1 LTQRVRLQGF
11 IVIDYLA
18 RYPEATAK
26 LAQWA
31 AEGKLKQHDTVVE
44 GLEKAP
50 EAVNML
56 FEGENRGK
64 LMVKV
69 ADG

>member
-1 LTQRVRLQGF
+1 MQGF
-11 IVIDYLA
+11 IILDYLPHF
-18 RYPEATAK
+18 PEATAK

-31 AEGKLKQHDTVVE
+31 AEGKLKHHDTVVE

-56 FEGENRGK
+56 FEGANIGK

-69 ADG
+69 ADSTRLR